1 MILYDAIMYKY
12 PEAIPK
18 KDFVLRNDGNGSY
31 IEEWNLRAPI
41 PTKEDLQLWWE
52 ESKKSQLYTPPSLT
66 ESLGRQ
72 LTEERLARKALEESY
87 KLMGQELAK
96 LKIQSLQ
103 LKGEEQQ

>member
-41 PTKEDLQLWWE
+41 PTKEELQLWWE
-52 ESKKSQLYTPPSLT
+52 ESKKSQLYRAAKPDRVPWPPAD
-66 ESLGRQ
+66 R
-72 LTEERLARKALEESY
+72 
-87 KLMGQELAK
+87 
-96 LKIQSLQ
+96 
-103 LKGEEQQ
+103 GEAGTKSS